1 MKNSI
6 QSFFKF
12 NNVALGLL
20 GALVLGMPAAQ
31 ALNIGVSPSRYEIK
45 INNQGRSQSIRV
57 VNYSSETVEFKTT
70 VSSWVMNNKNQLQE
84 VVGDEKSLA
93 QWIVYTPSRFKIP
106 PGGSQTIRFAIR
118 PRVQPSA
125 GEHRAIISF
134 EEIPTTQA
142 VKGSLRVVGKVGVV
156 VYGSV
161 GEIKRVGTLN
171 SVNVETKPNFI
182 NAAFDISNQGNGH
195 VRLTGQYAVWPAS
208 KYPGAEAT
216 KPIAN
221 LDKPDTKIAEPIA
234 DAGVLPSTPVLPADR
249 RRILLAITK
258 KLAPGNYVLDING
271 ELNGVKIDKGIPF
284 TVTNAA
290 VDNNNRNQNRSGS
303 QKLRNSIRNSPRRQ

>member
-1 MKNSI
+1 MKNSM
-6 QSFFKF
+6 QLFLKL

-70 VSSWVMNNKNQLQE
+70 VNSWVMNDKNQLQE
-84 VVGDEKSLA
+84 VKGNEQSLA
-93 QWIVYTPSRFKIP
+93 QWIVFTPSQFKIP

-118 PRVQPSA
+118 PKVQPSP

-134 EEIPTTQA
+134 QEVAPTQA
-142 VKGSLRVVGKVGVV
+142 AKGSVRVVGKIGVV
-156 VYGSV
+156 VYASV
-161 GEIKRVGTLN
+161 GEIKRIGTLN
-171 SVNVETKPNFI
+171 SVNVETKPNAV

-195 VRLTGQYAVWPAS
+195 VRLTGQYAVWPAA

-221 LDKPDTKIAEPIA
+221 LGKPDTKITEPVA
-234 DAGVLPSTPVLPADR
+234 DIGFLPSTPVMPSDR
-249 RRILLAITK
+249 RKILLEITK

-271 ELNGVKIDKGIPF
+271 ELNGVEIDKGIPF
-284 TVTNAA
+284 TVTNTP
-290 VDNNNRNQNRSGS
+290 VDNNRNQNRSNS
-303 QKLRNSIRNSPRRQ
+303 QKLRNSIRNSPRR